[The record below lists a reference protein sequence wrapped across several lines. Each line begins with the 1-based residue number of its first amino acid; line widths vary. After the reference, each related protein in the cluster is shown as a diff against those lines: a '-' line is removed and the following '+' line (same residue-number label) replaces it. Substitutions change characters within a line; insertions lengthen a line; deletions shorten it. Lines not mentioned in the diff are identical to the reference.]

1 MREGRE
7 GVTNILTANANL
19 KGNLKIE
26 GGIRVDGMIEGEIE
40 VNDTLI
46 LGKGGMVKGI
56 IKTKNA
62 LIGGKVIGDIKGQG
76 KIELKSGS
84 IVTGDIICKKLV
96 IEEGAIFDGLCKM
109 SEGKVSPKIE
119 EKKIFQDKGVVR
131 KA

>member
-1 MREGRE
+1 MRKGKE

-19 KGNLKIE
+19 KGNLKTE
-26 GGIRVDGMIEGEIE
+26 GSIRIDGIIEGEIE

-46 LGKGGMVKGI
+46 LGKGGIIKGI
-56 IKTKNA
+56 LKTKNA
-62 LIGGKVIGDIKGQG
+62 LIGGKVLGDIRGQAR
-76 KIELKSGS
+76 IELKSGS
-84 IVTGDIICKKLV
+84 VVTGDIVCKKLI